1 VDGAED
7 EVGKPCLILL
17 GNGGWDER
25 RRAVSV
31 ALTAAAFGHPVVL
44 ALAGASLRAWVEG
57 RFDEGAP
64 GTAAAARVG
73 SLRAMLDEGRRD
85 LAIEVVACDTEIVLA
100 GLDVEA
106 ARASLDAVRSL
117 PEQWRAAAGGHVLAF

>member
-17 GNGGWDER
+17 GAGGWDER

-44 ALAGASLRAWVEG
+44 ALAGASLRAWVGG

-64 GTAAAARVG
+64 ATAAAARVG
-73 SLRAMLDEGRRD
+73 SLHAMLDEGRRD
-85 LAIEVVACDTEIVLA
+85 LGIEVVACDTEITLA

-117 PEQWRAAAGGHVLAF
+117 PEQWRAAAAGHVLAF